1 MNKKY
6 LFFILVCCLFSIGA
20 YAQEIT
26 VEGTVTDASNM
37 PLPGATVVE
46 KGTQNGTSTDF
57 DGNYSINVPGD
68 AVLIFSMVGSAS
80 QEVPVNNQTTI
91 DAVLDESTESLDEV
105 IVTALGIK
113 RQEKA
118 LGYSLSQ
125 VDGEEFSTVK
135 VVNPINSLQGKVA
148 GVNVTGSATGSSG
161 TSNVVIRGGSSL
173 SGSNQPLYVVDGIP
187 IDNSNLGAATN
198 YGGVDFGDG
207 ISSINPDDIASMSV
221 LKGGAAAALYGSRA
235 SNGVILITTKTGK
248 GQQGLGVELSSQVQF
263 ENLNSNIYEFQKEYG
278 QGILGDKPI
287 SGTEALSAGLLSWGG
302 RLDGS
307 LVTQFD
313 GVERPYAYAGNNVDK
328 FYRTGTNL
336 INTVA
341 ISKAGEGY
349 NIRFSAT
356 NLDNEDIIPNAGL
369 NRKSF
374 SLNAGVQLADK
385 LSLDVS
391 GKYVLEDVNNR
402 PRLSDSPGN
411 TNFSVVLTP
420 PNVDVLDY
428 KPGLNAQGTENRIST
443 GSTYHQNPYFSAYN
457 FSNTS
462 LKNRFIGSATLRYNV
477 TDWMYVLGRAGI
489 DQYVARQTSV
499 EPFGTAYKPLGGMT
513 EVALNNSVVDAD
525 LMVGFEKT
533 IADKFGFNIILGANS
548 NDIKNERTE
557 LNGQEFVLP
566 GLEDIAN
573 VNNRNY
579 SYDYGQIKRGS
590 LYYSAEFSYD
600 DYLFITTTGRQD
612 WFSTLSLGTKASPNS
627 YFYPSVSGSFVF
639 SDAFEMPSWVTFG
652 KVRAGYSDI
661 GGGADD
667 PYVLALT
674 YGIFDNYKATGAT
687 GGVPLGRIIDNRLPN
702 QELRPF
708 SKKEYE
714 IGVNAR
720 FFNSRLGLDLTYYS
734 NKTTDDIVPIS
745 ISNSSGYDAA
755 FLNVGELT
763 NKGIEMLLDGSPI
776 RGENFRWNL
785 TYNLTYNKNE
795 VVKTDE
801 DNNPFFVGTGAA
813 TGVNSQSGAIVGRPL
828 GAIYGTTFVRDD
840 QGRLQYDSDGTPT
853 QGPNEFLGNGVAPWY
868 MGLTNSFN
876 VYDFNLSFLIDAK
889 FGADIFS
896 GTSAF
901 ANYYGAGENTLEGRA
916 NGLDVSGVD
925 TDGNAFSTT
934 IEPEN
939 VQIYYQ
945 KLYQIAEANMQAADF
960 IKMREVSLG
969 YTIPSKALEN
979 TFLTNANISLVGR
992 NLFFLMR
999 NTKGIDPESSF
1010 NSSFGAGLE
1019 RFGLPTTQT
1028 YGVSVNVKF

>member
-6 LFFILVCCLFSIGA
+6 LFFIMLCCICAFTGA
-20 YAQEIT
+20 YAQSVV

-37 PLPGATVVE
+37 PLPGATVIE

-57 DGNYSINVPGD
+57 DGNYSIEVPQG
-68 AVLIFSMVGSAS
+68 AVLVFSMVGSAS
-80 QEVPVNNQTTI
+80 KEITVNGQTQINVVLEESAEALNEVV
-91 DAVLDESTESLDEV
+91 
-105 IVTALGIK
+105 VTALGIK
-113 RQEKA
+113 REEKA

-125 VDGEEFSTVK
+125 VDGEEFSKVK

-148 GVNVTGSATGSSG
+148 GVNVTGSATGASG
-161 TSNVVIRGGSSL
+161 TSNIVIRGGSSL

-187 IDNSNLGAATN
+187 IDNSNLGSATN

-207 ISSINPDDIASMSV
+207 ISSINPDDIATMSV

-235 SNGVILITTKTGK
+235 SNGVILITTKSGK
-248 GQQGLGVELSSQVQF
+248 GQQGLGVELSSSVQF
-263 ENLNSNIYEFQKEYG
+263 DNLNSGIYEFQKEYG
-278 QGILGDKPI
+278 QGNLGAKPA
-287 SGTEALSAGLLSWGG
+287 TTAEALSAGLSSWGG

-307 LVTQFD
+307 LVPQFD
-313 GVERPYAYAGNNVDK
+313 GVERPYSYSGDNVDK
-328 FYRTGTNL
+328 FYRTGSNF

-341 ISKAGEGY
+341 ISKAGDGY
-349 NIRFSAT
+349 NVRFSAT

-385 LSLDVS
+385 LTLDVS
-391 GKYVLEDVNNR
+391 GKYVIENVKNR

-420 PNVDVLDY
+420 PNVNVLDY
-428 KPGLNAQGTENRIST
+428 KPGINAEGTEYRIST
-443 GSTYHQNPYFSAYN
+443 ASTYHQNPYWSAYYFN
-457 FSNTS
+457 NES

-477 TDWMYVLGRAGI
+477 TDWMYLLGRAGI

-513 EVALNNSVVDAD
+513 EVAYNVSTVDAD
-525 LMVGFEKT
+525 FMVGFNKDFGEKFS
-533 IADKFGFNIILGANS
+533 ADVVLGANS

-566 GLEDIAN
+566 GLEDISN
-573 VNNRNY
+573 VNNKNY
-579 SYDYGQIKRGS
+579 VYDFSQIKRGS
-590 LYYSAEFSYD
+590 LYFSAELGFD
-600 DYLFITTTGRQD
+600 DYLYLTVTGRQD
-612 WFSTLSLGTKASPNS
+612 WFSTLSLADKSAPNS

-652 KVRAGYSDI
+652 KLRAGYSDVS
-661 GGGADD
+661 GGADTA
-667 PYVLALT
+667 YNLALS
-674 YGIFDNYKATGAT
+674 YGIFDTYTGT
-687 GGVPLGRIIDNRLPN
+687 GNSIPLGRINNSQLPN
-702 QELRPF
+702 QELKPF

-714 IGVNAR
+714 FGINTR

-763 NKGIEMLLDGSPI
+763 NKGIELLLDGSPI
-776 RGENFRWNL
+776 RNDNFDWNVS
-785 TYNLTYNKNE
+785 YNLTYNKNE

-801 DNNPFFVGTGAA
+801 DNNPFFVSTGAA

-840 QGRLQYDSDGTPT
+840 QGRIQYDSDGTPT

-868 MGLTNSFN
+868 MGLNNTFKIYN
-876 VYDFNLSFLIDAK
+876 FNLSFLVDAK

-901 ANYYGAGENTLEGRA
+901 ANYYGAGQNTLAGRA
-916 NGLDVSGVD
+916 NGLDVSGIDV
-925 TDGNAFSTT
+925 DGNAFATT
-934 IEPEN
+934 IPREN

-945 KLYQIAEANMQAADF
+945 KLYQIAEANMQNADF
-960 IKMREVSLG
+960 IKLREMSFGYNFPSEFLEDTFFTSANVSL
-969 YTIPSKALEN
+969 IA
-979 TFLTNANISLVGR
+979 R
-992 NLFFLMR
+992 NLFFIMR
-999 NTKGIDPESSF
+999 NTESIDPESSF
-1010 NSSFGAGLE
+1010 NSSFAAGLE
-1019 RFGLPTTQT
+1019 RFGLPTTRT
-1028 YGVSVNVKF
+1028 YGLSVNVKF